1 MKGFKHIAVKGDSD
15 FVINQFGKPWETTDL
30 QLRNLCLEAMKLS
43 RSFHSFS
50 MEIIP
55 MVMVYLVIWTTKL
68 SFSVG
73 YYFVEL
79 KIIIALQFENHF
91 VHSFSYDFLICM
103 FDTIKS
109 CYPIA

>member
-73 YYFVEL
+73 YYL
-79 KIIIALQFENHF
+79 CLSLLIHF
-91 VHSFSYDFLICM
+91 FIHICLRAM
-103 FDTIKS
+103 TIKLWLKQS
-109 CYPIA
+109 GPSISEVRP